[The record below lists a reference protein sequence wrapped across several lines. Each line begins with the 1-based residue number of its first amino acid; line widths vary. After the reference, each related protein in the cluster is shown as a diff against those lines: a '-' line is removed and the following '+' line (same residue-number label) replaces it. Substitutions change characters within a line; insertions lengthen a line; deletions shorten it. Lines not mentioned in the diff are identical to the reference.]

1 MGGLRLIDA
10 TGAKIDKAQPLV
22 DQSMASV
29 PWLREGK
36 GRPFYAVGGS
46 WRALAHLHMEHTGYP
61 LHVTHGYTIPTDE
74 AITFCEFVRKTKKL
88 SALSGIEGITKAR
101 REVLPYGALVL
112 EELLKVV
119 EPREVVFS
127 VFGIREGLL
136 FSLLPAHERRKD
148 PLLSFCAEYAA
159 LRSRSVEHAWEL
171 CKWTDQIFV
180 PPGPDETPEERRLRH
195 AACLLSDI
203 GWRSHPDYRG
213 EQSLNLLAHAA
224 LAGIDHT
231 GRVFLALSVYYRHAG
246 AGQSR
251 GEDLSE
257 SLKAIVSKRVQ
268 KRARIVGAAIR
279 AAHMLSIGVAGV
291 IDETPLTYEGN
302 KLVLTI
308 PKAYAGMDGERLRRR
323 FEALA
328 ELVEREPEIRIGK

>member
-1 MGGLRLIDA
+1 M
-10 TGAKIDKAQPLV
+10 
-22 DQSMASV
+22 
-29 PWLREGK
+29 
-36 GRPFYAVGGS
+36 
-46 WRALAHLHMEHTGYP
+46 LH
-61 LHVTHGYTIPTDE
+61 
-74 AITFCEFVRKTKKL
+74 
-88 SALSGIEGITKAR
+88 
-101 REVLPYGALVL
+101 YGALVL

-328 ELVEREPEIRIGK
+328 ELLEREPEIRIGK